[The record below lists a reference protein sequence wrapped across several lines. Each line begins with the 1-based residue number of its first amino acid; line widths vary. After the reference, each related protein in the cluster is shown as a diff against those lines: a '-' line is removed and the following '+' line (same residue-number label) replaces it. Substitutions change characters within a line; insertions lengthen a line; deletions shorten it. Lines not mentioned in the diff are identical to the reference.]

1 MNDNYKKKILIVTD
15 YYYPHISGIVTYI
28 DQMINSFKNENYL
41 ITILTTQH
49 DKNLDLI
56 EKYRKIEIIRCKP
69 TINISRGSYSLQLVY
84 KFFKIYK
91 KYDYINIHFPL
102 TEIFPIFLFLSKNT
116 ILNYHCLPD
125 FNFYQ
130 KIFSFYFYFF
140 GLISIFISKKNV
152 VLSKD
157 YFENIFFHKFFLKN
171 VVEIPPYVKDQNNK
185 KLNPIKKNNSDVLK
199 IGYLGRICEEKG
211 LENLILA
218 SELLEKRKIKHKMI
232 IAGDLEDMRF
242 EKYIKKV
249 LLRSKENS
257 NIRFVGKIEEKN
269 KSEFYQF
276 LNVFA
281 LPSVNSF
288 EAFGIV
294 QLEAMSYGVPVVA
307 SNIKGVRSVIKKTNN
322 GLLFQKNN
330 VKDLVE
336 KLLFIRNNN
345 NLNSDKIIEKVNLNF
360 SKECFDKKILKLF

>member
-1 MNDNYKKKILIVTD
+1 M
-15 YYYPHISGIVTYI
+15 
-28 DQMINSFKNENYL
+28 
-41 ITILTTQH
+41 
-49 DKNLDLI
+49 
-56 EKYRKIEIIRCKP
+56 
-69 TINISRGSYSLQLVY
+69 
-84 KFFKIYK
+84 
-91 KYDYINIHFPL
+91 
-102 TEIFPIFLFLSKNT
+102 
-116 ILNYHCLPD
+116 
-125 FNFYQ
+125 
-130 KIFSFYFYFF
+130 
-140 GLISIFISKKNV
+140 
-152 VLSKD
+152 
-157 YFENIFFHKFFLKN
+157 
-171 VVEIPPYVKDQNNK
+171 
-185 KLNPIKKNNSDVLK
+185 K